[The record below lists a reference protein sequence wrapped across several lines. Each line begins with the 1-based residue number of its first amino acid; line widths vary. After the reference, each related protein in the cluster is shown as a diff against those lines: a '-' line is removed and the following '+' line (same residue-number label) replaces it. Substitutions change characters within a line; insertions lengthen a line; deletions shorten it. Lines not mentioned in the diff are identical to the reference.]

1 MSRLNMTPPRATLAG
16 LAAIVFLA
24 AACGSS
30 GPSSTT
36 APSSPSSFHTEVT
49 DPVGDAVAS
58 AGVPNPPDLVHGT
71 VDVGGGNVTLAI
83 QFAPGALDRATTRLT
98 IELDTDQNP
107 ATGNLVAGPIGIDYV
122 VDVWAARTPPTLI
135 QQATPTTC
143 ATGGACYVQVGTTSP
158 SVGVDSITTTVP
170 LAMLGNASG
179 RLNYRVFAY
188 GSPQPTTPTVTA
200 DVMPDI
206 TLPPAHVP

>member
-1 MSRLNMTPPRATLAG
+1 MSRLTMTPPRVRLAG

-36 APSSPSSFHTEVT
+36 APSSPSSFHAEVA

-58 AGVPNPPDLVHGT
+58 AGVPNTPDVMHGT

-83 QFAPGALDRATTRLT
+83 QFAPGTLDRATTRLT

-107 ATGNLVAGPIGIDYV
+107 ATGIV
-122 VDVWAARTPPTLI
+122 
-135 QQATPTTC
+135 
-143 ATGGACYVQVGTTSP
+143 GA
-158 SVGVDSITTTVP
+158 
-170 LAMLGNASG
+170 
-179 RLNYRVFAY
+179 
-188 GSPQPTTPTVTA
+188 
-200 DVMPDI
+200 
-206 TLPPAHVP
+206 